1 MHIACGCMA
10 ISHLLC
16 SLLRRRAILV
26 RQYQGQRRIAC
37 REVVLLQT
45 IRSDRELGCKKNLIF
60 NIIMRQSSKAYGNSH
75 RCRNCG
81 VEASNIQT
89 RYVKHMKERSPGGL
103 LSATWAIVTPSSLPW
118 FRQAQCF
125 TLRINRKTRRP
136 ATRADLIP
144 THAEHA
150 YNTLDIVLFLS
161 SVVLASARDQVMLA
175 L

>member
-1 MHIACGCMA
+1 
-10 ISHLLC
+10 
-16 SLLRRRAILV
+16 
-26 RQYQGQRRIAC
+26 
-37 REVVLLQT
+37 
-45 IRSDRELGCKKNLIF
+45 
-60 NIIMRQSSKAYGNSH
+60 MRQFIKAYGKPH

-89 RYVKHMKERSPGGL
+89 RYVKHMKGVQEV
-103 LSATWAIVTPSSLPW
+103 SATWAIVTPSSLPW